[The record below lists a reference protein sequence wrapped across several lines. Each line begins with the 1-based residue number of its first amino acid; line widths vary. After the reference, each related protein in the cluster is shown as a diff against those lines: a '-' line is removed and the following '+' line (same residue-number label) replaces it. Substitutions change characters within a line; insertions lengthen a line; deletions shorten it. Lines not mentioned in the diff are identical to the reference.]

1 MILIK
6 TDKCENEIDARSKE
20 RDYIEQYK
28 ASLNKIKIPYVS
40 EEEKKKLYKIYYAE
54 KTFWSI
60 KRTTGKKIEKQ
71 GWNIHRKIMKE
82 KGTIY

>member
-40 EEEKKKLYKIYYAE
+40 EEEKKEL
-54 KTFWSI
+54 
-60 KRTTGKKIEKQ
+60 
-71 GWNIHRKIMKE
+71 
-82 KGTIY
+82 